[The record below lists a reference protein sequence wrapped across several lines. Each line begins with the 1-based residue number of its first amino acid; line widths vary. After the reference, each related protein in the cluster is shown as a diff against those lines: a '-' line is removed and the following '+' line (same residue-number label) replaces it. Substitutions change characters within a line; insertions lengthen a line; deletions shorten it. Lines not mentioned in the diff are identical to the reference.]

1 MFVIVCPWFIIIF
14 NKRHIWVVKILP
26 NAIFVQRLPDLSS
39 NFPFYLRP
47 STFIMFLVF
56 PSFRIS
62 YTWFSFYVVE
72 PHVFCTWTVSQ
83 VFLHVTLQVWQ
94 PMHLSKFNTI
104 AICALIFK
112 PIYLLHLS
120 HCYIY
125 VTLISYW
132 SIIVKVITNLCVT
145 T

>member
-1 MFVIVCPWFIIIF
+1 
-14 NKRHIWVVKILP
+14 
-26 NAIFVQRLPDLSS
+26 
-39 NFPFYLRP
+39 
-47 STFIMFLVF
+47 MFLVF

-72 PHVFCTWTVSQ
+72 PHVFCTWTVSPS
-83 VFLHVTLQVWQ
+83 VLTCYAQVWQ

-145 T
+145 TYKLWFQMNFVGALCEPPRVSVISDPGVSMCLSCA